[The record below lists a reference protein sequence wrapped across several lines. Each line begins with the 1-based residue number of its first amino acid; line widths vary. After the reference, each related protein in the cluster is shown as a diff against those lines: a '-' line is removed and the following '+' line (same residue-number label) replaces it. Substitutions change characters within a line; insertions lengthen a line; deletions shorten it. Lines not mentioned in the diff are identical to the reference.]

1 MTYDAYLPPGYDAS
15 ANANVRYPTLY
26 MLHGG
31 SGLETEWIDYGLVE
45 SADALIRR
53 ETIAPM
59 IIILPEGD
67 QEYWVDHVVSTQTG
81 ANGEKWGTY
90 TARDVVSVIDSRYRT
105 IADASARAIGG
116 LSMGGHG
123 AMQLALNFPGV
134 WSIVGAHSPSL
145 RAEGDAPSYLG
156 YGAEFAARDPFALI
170 AAKSAVAQTITWWI
184 DTGTFDPWRAQSQ
197 SISAELTS
205 LGIANEWHV
214 YDGDHSA
221 LYWSAHVDDYLRFY
235 AGAFAEAS

>member
-1 MTYDAYLPPGYDAS
+1 VIDPRYAPLYERAVEVLGGDPRVISVEVGGSVGAGTADEWSDLDLQVVATAEGYDDLLATWQHWL
-15 ANANVRYPTLY
+15 ATITPT
-26 MLHGG
+26 
-31 SGLETEWIDYGLVE
+31 VF
-45 SADALIRR
+45 ARR
-53 ETIAPM
+53 PIAPM

-170 AAKSAVAQTITWWI
+170 AAKTAVAQTITWWI

-205 LGIANEWHV
+205 LGIANE
-214 YDGDHSA
+214 
-221 LYWSAHVDDYLRFY
+221 
-235 AGAFAEAS
+235 